1 LNGGVIIGLPFNAL
15 VGFISG
21 LKEFVLQFDTTLRVI
36 RKQSVT
42 KSLQKKA
49 ESKLRDNMHEMNDC
63 AVSHSS
69 TSNQS
74 ILMNFWMN

>member
-1 LNGGVIIGLPFNAL
+1 MAVFFIGLPFNAL

-42 KSLQKKA
+42 KSLQKKQNLNL
-49 ESKLRDNMHEMNDC
+49 SLIH
-63 AVSHSS
+63 
-69 TSNQS
+69 
-74 ILMNFWMN
+74 I